1 MNFKNSIRSI
11 SLVLMAVALMSV
23 TSVHQD
29 VFAKDIGMSVT
40 ATAEEGGNI
49 ISISGET
56 TSDVTDVTIRVISPN
71 GSNVVSVDQVTP
83 DSNGEFSTEFNVSNW
98 KQDGLYEIKINQG
111 IASGQFDSGTIVSS
125 SSSLYTFTLYVDVT
139 SGITA
144 ETSTTESSVVSDTGV
159 SPDTKFDY
167 SNERGLWIEA
177 NAMEGSDTIEITGT
191 TSHATLTDVIFTVIA
206 PNGNLVSVAQITP
219 DASGDFATDIS
230 VGGPLWSQDGA
241 YTITAQ
247 QGDPQNGSLFTDSV
261 EVDIADGL
269 VVPEFGTIAAMILA
283 VAIISI
289 IAISAKS
296 RLSIVPRY

>member
-29 VFAKDIGMSVT
+29 VFAADVGMSLT

-49 ISISGET
+49 ISVSGET
-56 TSDVTDVTIRVISPN
+56 TSDITDVTIRVISPN
-71 GSNVVSVDQVTP
+71 GSNVVGVDQVTP

-98 KQDGLYEIKINQG
+98 KQDGLYEIKVNQG
-111 IASGQFDSGTIVSS
+111 T
-125 SSSLYTFTLYVDVT
+125 SSLYTFTLYVDVT

-144 ETSTTESSVVSDTGV
+144 ETSTGDSSVVPDTGV
-159 SPDTKFDY
+159 APNTKFDY

-177 NAMEGSDTIEITGT
+177 NAMEGSDTIEITGQ
-191 TSHATLTDVIFTVIA
+191 TSHANDDIIFTVIS
-206 PNGNLVSVAQITP
+206 PNRNLVTVDQITP
-219 DASGDFATDIS
+219 DVSGDFALDIT
-230 VGGPLWSQDGA
+230 VGGPLWSQDGI
-241 YTITAQ
+241 YTITGQ
-247 QGDPQNGSLFTDSV
+247 QGDPQNGSIFTDSV

>member
-1 MNFKNSIRSI
+1 MNFKNSTRSI

-49 ISISGET
+49 ISVSGET
-56 TSDVTDVTIRVISPN
+56 TSDITDVTIRVISPN

-144 ETSTTESSVVSDTGV
+144 ETSTTESSVVSTTGV

-191 TSHATLTDVIFTVIA
+191 TSHATTDRCYIYCNSTK
-206 PNGNLVSVAQITP
+206 
-219 DASGDFATDIS
+219 
-230 VGGPLWSQDGA
+230 W
-241 YTITAQ
+241 
-247 QGDPQNGSLFTDSV
+247 
-261 EVDIADGL
+261 
-269 VVPEFGTIAAMILA
+269 
-283 VAIISI
+283 
-289 IAISAKS
+289 KS
-296 RLSIVPRY
+296 S

>member
-1 MNFKNSIRSI
+1 MNFKNSTRSI

-29 VFAKDIGMSVT
+29 VFAKDAGMSLT
-40 ATAEEGGNI
+40 AIAEEGENI

-56 TSDVTDVTIRVISPN
+56 TSNITDVTIRVISPN
-71 GSNVVSVDQVTP
+71 GSNVVAVDQVTP
-83 DSNGEFSTEFNVSNW
+83 ENGEFSTQFNVSNW
-98 KQDGLYEIKINQG
+98 TQDGVYKIKANQG
-111 IASGQFDSGTIVSS
+111 TSLLYSITVGVEVNSGMTV
-125 SSSLYTFTLYVDVT
+125 
-139 SGITA
+139 
-144 ETSTTESSVVSDTGV
+144 ETSTTESSLVLNQTNDDLSAVITETTSQV
-159 SPDTKFDY
+159 
-167 SNERGLWIEA
+167 NGLSISA
-177 NAMEGSDTIEITGT
+177 NAMEGSDTIEITGQT
-191 TSHATLTDVIFTVIA
+191 TKTNEDVTFTVTSPI
-206 PNGNLVSVAQITP
+206 GNIVSIDQVSPGT
-219 DASGDFATDIS
+219 SGDFATNIS

-241 YTITAQ
+241 YTVTAQ
-247 QGDPQNGSLFTDSV
+247 QGSGNSNFIDSV